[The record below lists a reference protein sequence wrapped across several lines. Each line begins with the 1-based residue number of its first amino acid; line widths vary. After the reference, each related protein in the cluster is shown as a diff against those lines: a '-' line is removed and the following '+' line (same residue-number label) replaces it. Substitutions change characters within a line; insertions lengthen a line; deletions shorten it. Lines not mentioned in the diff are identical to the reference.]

1 MEVLPI
7 LSAMRRNKVGA
18 ILVAVQMAV
27 TLAILCNALFI
38 IQQRLA
44 LSSRP
49 SGLIETNLFAMSN
62 QWVGNPPDEAA
73 LQATDLDSLRSLPG
87 VIDAYV
93 TNSYPLTNSGWG
105 DGAAR
110 EPDARHN
117 DTAHMARYF
126 GDEHTLAT
134 LGVTLIAGRNFT
146 ADEVLARGYNDKQ
159 APTALIV
166 SQALANRLFPQG
178 DALGKSIYT
187 GGNKTQP
194 TPIVGIVKRLQ
205 VPWVGASS
213 WAADWVE
220 NGAIEPFRY
229 LAKNTFY
236 LVRTQPG
243 QLERV
248 MRQSQQKLFELHRA
262 RVIDKAQTLTEAR
275 HESYQD
281 DRGLALILAVVCA
294 VLLAITAFGIVGLT
308 SYWVAQ
314 RRRQIGIR
322 RALGATRGAVVRYF
336 QTENLMIAA
345 TGAVVGIALAISLN
359 LWMVSSFQQQR
370 LHGIYAV
377 VGAVAVLLLGQIA
390 VMWPALRAASIPP
403 ALATRSV

>member
-1 MEVLPI
+1 MEILPI

-18 ILVAVQMAV
+18 ILVAVQIAV

-49 SGLIETNLFAMSN
+49 SGLDEANLFAIAN

-73 LQATDLDSLRSLPG
+73 LVQTDLAMLRALPG
-87 VIDAYV
+87 VVDAYA

-105 DGAAR
+105 DGASLT
-110 EPDARHN
+110 PDGGHKSM
-117 DTAHMARYF
+117 AHLARYF
-126 GDEHTLAT
+126 GDEHALSTM
-134 LGVTLIAGRNFT
+134 GVKLIAGRNFT
-146 ADEVLARGYNDKQ
+146 AEEITERTTTDKGIPDE
-159 APTALIV
+159 LIV
-166 SQALANRLFPQG
+166 SRALAQALFPRG

-187 GGNKTQP
+187 GGSKVKSSR
-194 TPIVGIVKRLQ
+194 IIGIVERLQ
-205 VPWVGASS
+205 VPWVSGSSWASS
-213 WAADWVE
+213 WSE
-220 NGAIEPFRY
+220 NAAIEPYHY
-229 LAKNTFY
+229 LAKSFQY
-236 LVRTQPG
+236 LIHTQPG
-243 QLERV
+243 QLHSVMQESQRLLFESHRERV
-248 MRQSQQKLFELHRA
+248 LDH
-262 RVIDKAQTLTEAR
+262 VQTLTEAR
-275 HESYQD
+275 ADVYRD

-336 QTENLMIAA
+336 QTENLIIASS
-345 TGAVVGIALAISLN
+345 GAVVGIMLAITLN
-359 LWMVSSFQQQR
+359 IWMVSSFQQQR
-370 LHGIYAV
+370 LDSLYAV
-377 VGAVAVLLLGQIA
+377 VGAVIVLLLGQMA
-390 VMWPALRAASIPP
+390 VLWPALRAASIPP

>member
-44 LSSRP
+44 ASSRP
-49 SGLIETNLFAMSN
+49 SGLDEANLFAISN

-73 LQATDLDSLRSLPG
+73 LLQTDLAALRALPG
-87 VIDAYV
+87 VIDAYA

-105 DGAAR
+105 DGA
-110 EPDARHN
+110 ELKPDQKKSTIHL
-117 DTAHMARYF
+117 ARYF
-126 GDEHTLAT
+126 GDEHALHT
-134 LGVTLIAGRNFT
+134 LGVQLIAGRNFT
-146 ADEVLARGYNDKQ
+146 ADEVVDRMYSDKA
-159 APTALIV
+159 APTALII
-166 SQALANRLFPQG
+166 SRAMAEAMFPHG
-178 DALGKSIYT
+178 DALGQSIYT
-187 GGNKTQP
+187 GGNKIQAS
-194 TPIVGIVKRLQ
+194 PIVGIVDRLQ
-205 VPWVGASS
+205 APWVGGSSFASN
-213 WAADWVE
+213 WVE
-220 NGAIEPFRY
+220 NSALEPYHY
-229 LAKNTFY
+229 LAKSFCY

-243 QLERV
+243 QLATVMHSSERT
-248 MRQSQQKLFELHRA
+248 LFEIRRA
-262 RVIDKAQTLTEAR
+262 RVLDKVQTLSEAR
-275 HESYQD
+275 REVYRD

-345 TGAVVGIALAISLN
+345 IGAVFGIVLAITLN
-359 LWMVSSFQQQR
+359 LWMVSSFQLER
-370 LHGIYAV
+370 LHNGYAL
-377 VGAVAVLLLGQIA
+377 VGAVIVLLLGQLA
-390 VMWPALRAASIPP
+390 VLWPALRAASIPP

>member
-1 MEVLPI
+1 MEILPI

-18 ILVAVQMAV
+18 ILVAVQIAV
-27 TLAILCNALFI
+27 TLAILCNALFL

-49 SGLIETNLFAMSN
+49 SGLIEANLFAMSN

-73 LQATDLDSLRSLPG
+73 LQATDLESLRSLPG
-87 VIDAYV
+87 VVDAYV

-105 DGAAR
+105 DGAAL
-110 EPDARHN
+110 EPEARHN
-117 DTAHMARYF
+117 DSRHMARYF

-134 LGVTLIAGRNFT
+134 LGVKLIAGRNFT
-146 ADEVLARGYNDKQ
+146 PDEVLARGYNDKQ

-166 SQALANRLFPQG
+166 SRALADALFPHG

-187 GGNKTQP
+187 GGNKTHP
-194 TPIVGIVKRLQ
+194 SPIVGIVERLQ
-205 VPWVGASS
+205 VPWVSASS

-220 NGAIEPFRY
+220 NGAIEPYHY

-236 LVRTQPG
+236 LVRAQPG

-248 MRQSQQKLFELHRA
+248 MRDSQRKLFELHRA
-262 RVIDKAQTLTEAR
+262 RVIDKVQTLTEAR
-275 HESYQD
+275 HETYQD

-370 LHGIYAV
+370 LHSIYAV
-377 VGAVAVLLLGQIA
+377 AGAVIVLLLGQFA
-390 VMWPALRAASIPP
+390 VLWPALRAASIPP